1 MEQDHVYQYNNNV
14 NIYSTASSSSVHNT
28 HVPPSSS
35 DDISMFLHQILYRSS
50 SSSSTTITATTS
62 SPNVTHVVPHPVE
75 ISAHRLSKSS
85 GISAVDLV
93 NTSVGVGGSLSG
105 NVMVSGA
112 NVSSSSVGLSENENT
127 DEHDCQSEE
136 GIQASV
142 DEVTAKP
149 VRPRSSSKRSRAA
162 EVHNLSEKRRRSRI
176 NEKMKALQSLI
187 PNSNKT
193 DKASMLD
200 EAIEYLKHLQ
210 LQVQVLTMRNGMSL
224 HPMCLPGILPPI
236 QLPHMRMGF
245 GVGNGSLHMNSTGTL
260 VSQETSTL
268 NVFNLPNQHISSNQ
282 LQLPSTSNIIN
293 SETEFGL
300 DASIQ
305 ANFGPFQHGT
315 ASGFCNVKET
325 SREDMLPHQ
334 HLNVGHS
341 VTNPSAPAVH
351 TFNSQGSD
359 LKDRSSLEACMIGRD
374 RAEGVHLKAIDHNL
388 VLSPH
393 LKGMQTGKSVCS
405 DDMKPERKD
414 F

>member
-315 ASGFCNVKET
+315 ASGET

>member
-35 DDISMFLHQILYRSS
+35 DEISMFLHQILYRSSS

-105 NVMVSGA
+105 NVMVNGA

-260 VSQETSTL
+260 
-268 NVFNLPNQHISSNQ
+268 
-282 LQLPSTSNIIN
+282 
-293 SETEFGL
+293 
-300 DASIQ
+300 

-315 ASGFCNVKET
+315 ASGET
-325 SREDMLPHQ
+325 SREGMLPHQ

-341 VTNPSAPAVH
+341 VTNPSAVH

-393 LKGMQTGKSVCS
+393 LKGMQRGRSVCS

>member
-35 DDISMFLHQILYRSS
+35 DEISMFLHQILYRSS

-315 ASGFCNVKET
+315 ASGET

>member
-35 DDISMFLHQILYRSS
+35 DEISMFLHQILYRSS

-162 EVHNLSEKRRRSRI
+162 EVHNLSEK
-176 NEKMKALQSLI
+176 
-187 PNSNKT
+187 T

-224 HPMCLPGILPPI
+224 HPMCLPSILPPI

-245 GVGNGSLHMNSTGTL
+245 GVGNRSLHMNSTGTL

-282 LQLPSTSNIIN
+282 LQLPSTSNVIN

-315 ASGFCNVKET
+315 ASGET

-393 LKGMQTGKSVCS
+393 LKGMQTGRSVCS

>member
-162 EVHNLSEKRRRSRI
+162 EVHNLSEK
-176 NEKMKALQSLI
+176 
-187 PNSNKT
+187 T

-260 VSQETSTL
+260 
-268 NVFNLPNQHISSNQ
+268 
-282 LQLPSTSNIIN
+282 
-293 SETEFGL
+293 
-300 DASIQ
+300 
-305 ANFGPFQHGT
+305 
-315 ASGFCNVKET
+315 FCNVKET

-393 LKGMQTGKSVCS
+393 LKG
-405 DDMKPERKD
+405 
-414 F
+414 

>member
-162 EVHNLSEKRRRSRI
+162 EVHNLSEK
-176 NEKMKALQSLI
+176 
-187 PNSNKT
+187 T

-260 VSQETSTL
+260 
-268 NVFNLPNQHISSNQ
+268 
-282 LQLPSTSNIIN
+282 
-293 SETEFGL
+293 
-300 DASIQ
+300 

-315 ASGFCNVKET
+315 ASGET

-393 LKGMQTGKSVCS
+393 LKG
-405 DDMKPERKD
+405 
-414 F
+414 

>member
-35 DDISMFLHQILYRSS
+35 DEISMFLHQILYRSS

-224 HPMCLPGILPPI
+224 HPMCLPSILPPI

-245 GVGNGSLHMNSTGTL
+245 GVGNRSLHMNSTGTL

-282 LQLPSTSNIIN
+282 LQLPSTSNVIN

-315 ASGFCNVKET
+315 ASGET

-393 LKGMQTGKSVCS
+393 LKG
-405 DDMKPERKD
+405 
-414 F
+414 

>member
-35 DDISMFLHQILYRSS
+35 DEISMFLHQILYRSS

-224 HPMCLPGILPPI
+224 HPMCLPSILPPI

-245 GVGNGSLHMNSTGTL
+245 GVGNRSLHMNSTGTL

-282 LQLPSTSNIIN
+282 LQLPSTSNVIN

-315 ASGFCNVKET
+315 ASGET

-393 LKGMQTGKSVCS
+393 LKGMQTGRSVCS